1 MRTQTQSVLPHFT
14 LSRSAPTRA
23 TPHHLAPLRFAPSHS
38 ALSRFAPSRSMLSRF
53 ALLFLAGSV
62 LASGACRGSEDPN
75 VVRLNGRLEAPTVD
89 IAPKVPGRV
98 LEVLVREGDR
108 VKAGDVLIKLD
119 LGETTIAVERD
130 RAGVES
136 AQARYRDLEVG
147 SRAPDIRALDAQV
160 ADRRAA
166 IDLARPELERQR
178 FLLSRK
184 VGTQREV
191 DRAKTELERAEAAL
205 KVAQNQLQLAREG
218 SRKFQTQQAREE
230 VTRAQAQLRQ
240 SQTVAGES
248 ELRAP
253 GDAIVLH
260 RLVEPGQLLGAGT
273 PGLTLAFTTRLYVRT
288 FIPET
293 KLGIVRQGQAAE
305 VIVDAFPGRT
315 FPARISEIS
324 MDAEFTPKAVE
335 TRNERVNLV
344 YGAKAD
350 LDAGWKEP
358 LVPGQPAEVTVRVQP
373 APAQSTASQPA
384 ASPPAPGK

>member
-1 MRTQTQSVLPHFT
+1 MRRQTFIAFT
-14 LSRSAPTRA
+14 LIGA
-23 TPHHLAPLRFAPSHS
+23 TLGLA
-38 ALSRFAPSRSMLSRF
+38 
-53 ALLFLAGSV
+53 
-62 LASGACRGSEDPN
+62 ACRGTEDPN
-75 VVRLNGRLEAPTVD
+75 LVRLNGRLEAPTVD
-89 IAPKVPGRV
+89 IAPKVTGRV

-108 VKAGDVLIKLD
+108 VKAGDVLIRLD
-119 LGETTIAVERD
+119 LGETSIAVD
-130 RAGVES
+130 AAKAGLES
-136 AQARYRDLEVG
+136 AESRARDLEAG
-147 SRAPDIRALDAQV
+147 NRLPDIRAAEAQV

-166 IDLARPELERQR
+166 VDLSKRELERQQ

-184 VGTQREV
+184 VGTERDV
-191 DRAKTELERAEAAL
+191 DRAKTELDRADAVL
-205 KVAQNQLQLAREG
+205 KVALNQLDLAKQG
-218 SRKFQTQQAREE
+218 FRKYQTQQAREE

-240 SQTVAGES
+240 SQTLAGES

-260 RLVEPGQLLGAGT
+260 RLVEPGQLLGTGT

-293 KLGIVRQGQAAE
+293 KLGLVRQGQPAD
-305 VIVDAFPGRT
+305 VTVDAYPGRT

-335 TRNERVNLV
+335 TRTERVNLV

-358 LVPGQPAEVTVRVQP
+358 LVPGQPAEVVVHVQAGP
-373 APAQSTASQPA
+373 PQSTAA
-384 ASPPAPGK
+384 AGK